1 MRSKSVFIKDKERLR
16 NLGSSRSRVGQRRS
30 LCLWKVYGKKEF
42 LAQPRAEGGTINAD
56 DWKFTVKHG
65 MN

>member
-16 NLGSSRSRVGQRRS
+16 ILGSSRSRVGQRRS

-42 LAQPRAEGGTINAD
+42 LAQPRAEG
-56 DWKFTVKHG
+56 
-65 MN
+65 